1 MATSY
6 GALCRDFY
14 VNQKL
19 ALKMDLPYGRETI
32 LHLFDQVRK
41 GVPTM
46 RHFRRLNAEF
56 LLESSRRELEY
67 QWLGLRQQCIATG
80 HVNPD
85 SMTAA
90 LDFHRM
96 ILEQTPYHLTISPI
110 DIDYVELMFGFDL
123 ECESNHDAIVFDAL
137 FADSPVGALLEG
149 LPSTQVL
156 DVQPV
161 WGTQLTGDGE
171 TQAYFEVKTRQKS
184 RRGKSGRYKHEPI
197 SILLTLRS
205 YAEIDQIDD
214 LPRILTTMADKAEA
228 LATDRLVPNLLMPI
242 ARQITSN
249 NA

>member
-14 VNQKL
+14 VNQKV

-41 GVPTM
+41 AVPTM
-46 RHFRRLNAEF
+46 RNFRRLNSEF

-85 SMTAA
+85 SMQAA
-90 LDFHRM
+90 IDFHRM
-96 ILEQTPYHLTISPI
+96 ILEQSPYNLTISPI
-110 DIDYVELMFGFDL
+110 DIDYLELMFGFDL
-123 ECESNHDAIVFDAL
+123 ECDANHDAIVFEAL
-137 FADSPVGALLEG
+137 FADSPMGALLDG
-149 LPSTQVL
+149 LPASQVM

-161 WGTQLTGDGE
+161 FGAQISDDGE

-184 RRGKSGRYKHEPI
+184 RRGKAGRYKHEPI
-197 SILLTLRS
+197 SILLTMRTYS
-205 YAEIDQIDD
+205 PIEQIKD
-214 LPRILTTMADKAEA
+214 LPDILTALSEKADT
-228 LATDRLVPNLLMPI
+228 LATDRLVPNLLVPI